1 MVPAAT
7 QLPRPDVA
15 GNRFLGDYAMRI
27 LIADDHAVVRRGLK
41 EILAS
46 EHDMDV
52 VGEAKNGDEALELV
66 RKLDWDVAV
75 LDFSMPGR
83 SGVELIK
90 EIKRRHPGRPV
101 LVLSMLPEEAHAA
114 QVFKAGGAGYINKES
129 AGEEL
134 TAAIRKVANGGKYVS
149 ANFAEK
155 LATDLAPGA
164 EKPLHESLSDRE
176 YRVMWLL
183 ASGKQINQIAAEMFL
198 SPSTISTY
206 RARILK
212 KLKLTDNAA
221 LVRYAVKQQLV

>member
-1 MVPAAT
+1 
-7 QLPRPDVA
+7 
-15 GNRFLGDYAMRI
+15 MRI

-114 QVFKAGGAGYINKES
+114 QVFKAGGSGYINKES

-155 LATDLAPGA
+155 LATDLAPDA

-183 ASGKQINQIAAEMFL
+183 ASGKQINHIAAEMFL

-221 LVRYAVKQQLV
+221 LVRYAVKQQLI

>member
-1 MVPAAT
+1 
-7 QLPRPDVA
+7 
-15 GNRFLGDYAMRI
+15 MRI
-27 LIADDHAVVRRGLK
+27 LIADDHPVVRRGLK

-66 RKLDWDVAV
+66 RNLDWDVAI

-90 EIKRRHPGRPV
+90 EIKRRHPSRPI

-114 QVFKAGGAGYINKES
+114 QVFKAGGSGYINKES

-155 LATDLAPGA
+155 LATDLAPDA

-198 SPSTISTY
+198 SPSTVSTY

-212 KLKLTDNAA
+212 KLKLTDNAG
-221 LVRYAVKQQLV
+221 LVRYAVKQQLI

>member
-1 MVPAAT
+1 MMKV
-7 QLPRPDVA
+7 
-15 GNRFLGDYAMRI
+15 
-27 LIADDHAVVRRGLK
+27 LIADDHAVVRRGLR
-41 EILAS
+41 EILAT
-46 EHDMDV
+46 EQDMVV
-52 VGEAKNGDEALELV
+52 VGEAKDGHDALELA

-75 LDFSMPGR
+75 LDYSMPGR
-83 SGVELIK
+83 SGLELIK
-90 EIKRRHPGRPV
+90 EIKRERPGRPV
-101 LVLSMLPEEAHAA
+101 LILTMLPEEVHAA

-155 LATDLAPGA
+155 LATDLAPDA

>member
-1 MVPAAT
+1 
-7 QLPRPDVA
+7 
-15 GNRFLGDYAMRI
+15 MRI

-46 EHDMDV
+46 EHDMEV

-66 RKLDWDVAV
+66 RTVDWDVAV

-114 QVFKAGGAGYINKES
+114 QVFKAGGSGYINKES

-155 LATDLAPGA
+155 LATDLAPDA

-212 KLKLTDNAA
+212 KLKLSDNAG
-221 LVRYAVKQQLV
+221 LVRYAVKQQLI

>member
-1 MVPAAT
+1 
-7 QLPRPDVA
+7 
-15 GNRFLGDYAMRI
+15 MRI

-46 EHDMDV
+46 ESDMDV

-114 QVFKAGGAGYINKES
+114 QVFKAGGSGYINKES

-155 LATDLAPGA
+155 LATDLAPDA

>member
-1 MVPAAT
+1 
-7 QLPRPDVA
+7 
-15 GNRFLGDYAMRI
+15 MRI

-114 QVFKAGGAGYINKES
+114 QVFKAGGSGYINKES

-155 LATDLAPGA
+155 LATDLAPDA

-183 ASGKQINQIAAEMFL
+183 ASGKQINQIASEMFL

-221 LVRYAVKQQLV
+221 LVRYAVKQQLI

>member
-1 MVPAAT
+1 
-7 QLPRPDVA
+7 
-15 GNRFLGDYAMRI
+15 MRI
-27 LIADDHAVVRRGLK
+27 LIADDHEVVRRGLK

-46 EHDMDV
+46 ERDMDV

-66 RKLDWDVAV
+66 RTLDWDVAV

-90 EIKRRHPGRPV
+90 EIKRGHPGRPV
-101 LVLSMLPEEAHAA
+101 LVLSMLSEEAHAA

-129 AGEEL
+129 ASEEL
-134 TAAIRKVANGGKYVS
+134 TTAIRKVANGGKYVS

-155 LATDLAPGA
+155 LATDLAPDS

-183 ASGKQINQIAAEMFL
+183 ASGKQINQIAVEMFL
-198 SPSTISTY
+198 SPSTVSTY

-212 KLKLTDNAA
+212 KLKLTGNAA
-221 LVRYAVKQQLV
+221 LVRYAVKQQLI

>member
-1 MVPAAT
+1 
-7 QLPRPDVA
+7 
-15 GNRFLGDYAMRI
+15 MRI
-27 LIADDHAVVRRGLK
+27 LIADDHAVVRRGLR

-114 QVFKAGGAGYINKES
+114 QVFKAGGSGYINKES

-155 LATDLAPGA
+155 LATDLAPDA

-183 ASGKQINQIAAEMFL
+183 ASGKQINQIASEMFL

-221 LVRYAVKQQLV
+221 LVRYAVKQQLI

>member
-1 MVPAAT
+1 
-7 QLPRPDVA
+7 
-15 GNRFLGDYAMRI
+15 MRI

-46 EHDMDV
+46 EHDMEV

-114 QVFKAGGAGYINKES
+114 QVFKAGGSGYINKES

-134 TAAIRKVANGGKYVS
+134 TAAIRKVASGGKYVS

-155 LATDLAPGA
+155 LATDLAPDA
-164 EKPLHESLSDRE
+164 EKPLHETLSDRE

-221 LVRYAVKQQLV
+221 LVRYAVKQQLI

>member
-1 MVPAAT
+1 VGTYGDPM
-7 QLPRPDVA
+7 PRPDAV
-15 GNRFLGDYAMRI
+15 GEWGGYAMRI

-52 VGEAKNGDEALELV
+52 VGEAKNGDEALELD

-83 SGVELIK
+83 SGIELIK
-90 EIKRRHPGRPV
+90 EIKRRHPSRPV

-114 QVFKAGGAGYINKES
+114 QVFKAGGAGYINKET

-134 TAAIRKVANGGKYVS
+134 TAAIRKVASGGKYVS

-155 LATDLAPGA
+155 LATDLAPDA

-212 KLKLTDNAA
+212 KLKLTDNAG
-221 LVRYAVKQQLV
+221 LVRYAVKQQLI

>member
-1 MVPAAT
+1 
-7 QLPRPDVA
+7 
-15 GNRFLGDYAMRI
+15 MRI
-27 LIADDHAVVRRGLK
+27 IIADDHAVVRRGLK

-114 QVFKAGGAGYINKES
+114 QVFKAGGSGYINKES

-149 ANFAEK
+149 PNFAEK
-155 LATDLAPGA
+155 LATDLAPDA

-198 SPSTISTY
+198 SPSTVSTY

-221 LVRYAVKQQLV
+221 LVRYAVKQQLI

>member
-1 MVPAAT
+1 
-7 QLPRPDVA
+7 
-15 GNRFLGDYAMRI
+15 MRI

-75 LDFSMPGR
+75 LDFSLPGR

-90 EIKRRHPGRPV
+90 EIKRQHPSRPV
-101 LVLSMLPEEAHAA
+101 LVLSMFPEEAHAA

-129 AGEEL
+129 ASEEL

-155 LATDLAPGA
+155 LATDLASDS

-198 SPSTISTY
+198 SPSTVSTY

-212 KLKLTDNAA
+212 KLKLTGNAA
-221 LVRYAVKQQLV
+221 LVRYAVKQQLI

>member
-1 MVPAAT
+1 
-7 QLPRPDVA
+7 
-15 GNRFLGDYAMRI
+15 MRI

-66 RKLDWDVAV
+66 RTLDWDVAV

-101 LVLSMLPEEAHAA
+101 LVLSMLPEESHAA
-114 QVFKAGGAGYINKES
+114 QVFKAGGSGYINKES

-149 ANFAEK
+149 AAFAEK
-155 LATDLAPGA
+155 LATDLSPDI
-164 EKPLHESLSDRE
+164 ERPLHESLSDRE

-198 SPSTISTY
+198 SPSTVSTY

-221 LVRYAVKQQLV
+221 LVRYAVKQQLI

>member
-1 MVPAAT
+1 
-7 QLPRPDVA
+7 
-15 GNRFLGDYAMRI
+15 MRI

-114 QVFKAGGAGYINKES
+114 QVFKAGGSGYINKES

-155 LATDLAPGA
+155 LATDLAPDA

-183 ASGKQINQIAAEMFL
+183 ASGKQINQIAEEMFL

-221 LVRYAVKQQLV
+221 LVRYAVKQQLI

>member
-1 MVPAAT
+1 
-7 QLPRPDVA
+7 
-15 GNRFLGDYAMRI
+15 MRI

-90 EIKRRHPGRPV
+90 EIKRRYPGRPV

-114 QVFKAGGAGYINKES
+114 QVFKAGGSGYINKES

-155 LATDLAPGA
+155 LATDLAPDA

-198 SPSTISTY
+198 SPSTVSTY

-221 LVRYAVKQQLV
+221 LVRYAVKQQLI

>member
-1 MVPAAT
+1 
-7 QLPRPDVA
+7 
-15 GNRFLGDYAMRI
+15 MRI
-27 LIADDHAVVRRGLK
+27 LIADDHAVVRRGLR

-101 LVLSMLPEEAHAA
+101 LVLSMLPEEAQAA
-114 QVFKAGGAGYINKES
+114 QVFKAGGSGYINKES

-155 LATDLAPGA
+155 LATDLAPDA

-221 LVRYAVKQQLV
+221 LVRYAVKQQLI

>member
-1 MVPAAT
+1 MK
-7 QLPRPDVA
+7 
-15 GNRFLGDYAMRI
+15 I
-27 LIADDHAVVRRGLK
+27 LIADDHAVVRRGLV

-46 EHDMDV
+46 EHDMEV
-52 VGEAKNGDEALELV
+52 VGQAKNGDEALELV

-83 SGVELIK
+83 SGIDLIK

-114 QVFKAGGAGYINKES
+114 QVFKAGGSGYINKES

-155 LATDLAPGA
+155 LATDLAPDA

-176 YRVMWLL
+176 YRVMWML

-221 LVRYAVKQQLV
+221 LVRYAVKQQLI

>member
-1 MVPAAT
+1 
-7 QLPRPDVA
+7 
-15 GNRFLGDYAMRI
+15 MRI

-66 RKLDWDVAV
+66 RNLDWDVAI

-90 EIKRRHPGRPV
+90 EIKRRHPSRPI

-114 QVFKAGGAGYINKES
+114 QVFKAGGSGYINKES

-155 LATDLAPGA
+155 LATDLAPDA

-198 SPSTISTY
+198 SPSTVSTY

-212 KLKLTDNAA
+212 KLKLTDNAG
-221 LVRYAVKQQLV
+221 LVRYAVKQQLI